1 MASSLTPKTRM
12 VRADHRTHLSA
23 VLKTLQDAGKTRAEF
38 RLVLPILGH
47 DTVPGEKQEFVTT
60 HGCEG
65 PLSLGNTPYSHR
77 SWTAPGRVHLSLS
90 NYKVQHLPVG
100 VPREGHIAQ

>member
-1 MASSLTPKTRM
+1 MASFLTPNTRM

-23 VLKTLQDAGKTRAEF
+23 VLKTLQDAETRAEF
-38 RLVLPILGH
+38 RLVLPTLVH
-47 DTVPGEKQEFVTT
+47 DRVPGEKQEFVTT

-77 SWTAPGRVHLSLS
+77 SWTAHGRAHPSPS
-90 NYKVQHLPVG
+90 NYKVQYLLVG
-100 VPREGHIAQ
+100 APRVGHVAQ